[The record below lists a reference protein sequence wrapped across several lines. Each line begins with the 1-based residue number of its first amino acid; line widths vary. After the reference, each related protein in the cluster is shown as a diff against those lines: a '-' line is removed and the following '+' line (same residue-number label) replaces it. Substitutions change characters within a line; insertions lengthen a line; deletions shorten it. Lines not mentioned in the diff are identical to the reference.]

1 MFRKLSIVGCTFAVF
16 ALAFAFEPPV
26 HAQINARSALPMIT
40 QPINEA
46 NLLRLFG
53 NTRPEASSANDRGRV
68 ADNFRMDHMFLQLR
82 RPAAQERALTQ
93 YMDQLHDPRSA
104 NFHRWLT
111 PDQVGTQFGPAPSDI
126 QAITS
131 WLRTHGLR
139 VDMVYPN
146 NLAIDFSGIAGQV
159 LAAFHTEIH
168 KLDVNGVGHFA
179 NMSDPQIPAALAPT
193 IVGIVSLHDFRPLRS
208 LVPKPITDLNGG
220 SCLHFGN
227 LSRHAP

>member
-26 HAQINARSALPMIT
+26 HAQINARSAPPIIT

-68 ADNFRMDHMFLQLR
+68 ADNFRMDHVSST
-82 RPAAQERALTQ
+82 ASSGRAGTGSHAV
-93 YMDQLHDPRSA
+93 YGPNPRSA

-111 PDQVGTQFGPAPSDI
+111 RDQVGTQFGPAPSDI

-146 NLAIDFSGIAGQV
+146 NLAIDFSGTAGQV

-208 LVPKPITDLNGG
+208 LVPKPRTDLNGG